1 MTTPDGAQLP
11 PDILAVIDHLVERA
25 SAYRSIVTGEP
36 RLQIREIQ
44 AFKSELMERTSRWH
58 HDRVT
63 PAAFSAECIAKGLR
77 PENAA
82 TLAGHLRSRQ
92 AGKAFR
98 PRRERKGSN
107 YDGVIRAEGLPVDL
121 HENLDT
127 GDPSEEW

>member
-1 MTTPDGAQLP
+1 MTTPDGAPQLP

-25 SAYRSIVTGEP
+25 NAYKSIVTGEP

-63 PAAFSAECIAKGLR
+63 PAAFSAECIAKGLP

-92 AGKAFR
+92 AGKGFR
-98 PRRERKGSN
+98 PEVPHVKVSAKWVAGASRMVSAWGACATSSWPI
-107 YDGVIRAEGLPVDL
+107 G
-121 HENLDT
+121 
-127 GDPSEEW
+127 